1 MKKVKV
7 IVERGSDNRFS
18 AYMDYYDLDFGLAG
32 FGNTANDA
40 IADFYEAYE
49 EEKVMS
55 VKEGKMAPDLVFDVC
70 YDTIPNSL
78 YSYADEMSV
87 AHLIDL

>member
-32 FGNTANDA
+32 FGSTANDA
-40 IADFYEAYE
+40 IVDFYEAYE

-55 VKEGKMAPDLVFDVC
+55 AKEGKMTPELVFDVC
-70 YDTIPNSL
+70 YDRTQNSP
-78 YSYADEMSV
+78 YCFADELKQM
-87 AHLIDL
+87 HLVD